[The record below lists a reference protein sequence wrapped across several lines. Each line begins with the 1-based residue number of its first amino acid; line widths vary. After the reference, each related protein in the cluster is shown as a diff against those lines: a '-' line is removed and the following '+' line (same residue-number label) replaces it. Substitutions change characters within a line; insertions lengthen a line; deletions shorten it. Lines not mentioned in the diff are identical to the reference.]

1 MKSNLV
7 LIGVLSLLIAGCGT
21 VNTVV
26 RGDTVTR
33 RNLKEISY
41 CKTIPRV
48 YSGVSYDLCAL
59 YGPPGPGYSWAGGN
73 SAVAL
78 ITDLVF
84 CGILDTV
91 VLPYTIYRQSRDGS
105 IYIQ

>member
-1 MKSNLV
+1 MRSNFVLV
-7 LIGVLSLLIAGCGT
+7 GVLSLLIAGCGT

-26 RGDTVTR
+26 RGDAVAR

-41 CKTIPRV
+41 CKSIPRV

-59 YGPPGPGYSWAGGN
+59 YGPPGPGYGN
-73 SAVAL
+73 TAAAL
-78 ITDLVF
+78 ISDLIF
-84 CGILDTV
+84 CGIFDTL